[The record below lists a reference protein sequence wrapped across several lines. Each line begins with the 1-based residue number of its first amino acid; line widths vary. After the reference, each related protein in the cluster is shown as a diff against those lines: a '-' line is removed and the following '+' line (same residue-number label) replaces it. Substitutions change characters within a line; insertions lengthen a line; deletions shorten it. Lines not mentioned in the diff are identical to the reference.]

1 MKLIL
6 KNLEDLEFEK
16 YQSHR
21 LFEGLVIEKMMVEY
35 ILPVDSGLRNAY
47 EKIND
52 LKFPIMT
59 HDKELFQYELQE
71 IKK

>member
-1 MKLIL
+1 
-6 KNLEDLEFEK
+6 
-16 YQSHR
+16 
-21 LFEGLVIEKMMVEY
+21 MVEY

-59 HDKELFQYELQE
+59 HDKELFQYKLQE